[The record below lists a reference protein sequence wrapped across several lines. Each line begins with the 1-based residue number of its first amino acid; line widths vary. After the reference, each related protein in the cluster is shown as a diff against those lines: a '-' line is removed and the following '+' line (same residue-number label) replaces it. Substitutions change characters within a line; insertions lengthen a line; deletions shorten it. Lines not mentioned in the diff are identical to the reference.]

1 MKYTVQRPTIEW
13 VEVVI
18 NNADNLEHALELADE
33 IFRFGEYE
41 YVSDTWIMDYCRYFV
56 KDENGNIFTEE
67 DKNEL

>member
-33 IFRFGEYE
+33 VFRTGEYE
-41 YVSDTWIMDYCRYFV
+41 YVDNTWSIDYNRYWV
-56 KDENGNIFTEE
+56 KDENYNAFSEE
-67 DKNEL
+67 DKNGM

>member
-18 NNADNLEHALELADE
+18 DNADNLEHALELGDE

-41 YVSDTWIMDYCRYFV
+41 YVSDTWLMDYYRYFV

>member
-13 VEVVI
+13 VETVI
-18 NNADNLEHALELADE
+18 DNADNLEQALELADE

-41 YVSDTWIMDYCRYFV
+41 YVSDTWLMDYYRYFV

-67 DKNEL
+67 DKNEM

>member
-13 VEVVI
+13 VETVI
-18 NNADNLEHALELADE
+18 ENADNLEHALELADE

-41 YVSDTWIMDYCRYFV
+41 YVSDTWFMDYYRYFV

-67 DKNEL
+67 DKNEM